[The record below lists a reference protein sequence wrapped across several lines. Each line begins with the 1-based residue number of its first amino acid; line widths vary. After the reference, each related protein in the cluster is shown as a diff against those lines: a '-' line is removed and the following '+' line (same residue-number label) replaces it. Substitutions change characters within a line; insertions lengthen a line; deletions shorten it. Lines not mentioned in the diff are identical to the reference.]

1 MIEVLEGG
9 RYQEG
14 DIYQVTVWDVAGSTI
29 DFYLNS
35 EGLDRLKDWLK
46 YTGDDFIEVM
56 TDPTRAYFLKKD
68 SVSTVKVERIE

>member
-35 EGLDRLKDWLK
+35 EGLDRLKD
-46 YTGDDFIEVM
+46 
-56 TDPTRAYFLKKD
+56 
-68 SVSTVKVERIE
+68 